1 MTLRELIAQIAP
13 ILPDARFWQDND
25 GELCIATR
33 FVYPGS
39 EDEPMEP
46 FSEEV

>member
-1 MTLRELIAQIAP
+1 MTLRELIAQIHAV
-13 ILPDARFWQDND
+13 LPGAYFWQDND

-33 FVYPGS
+33 FVYPVG
-39 EDEPMEP
+39 EDEQMEP